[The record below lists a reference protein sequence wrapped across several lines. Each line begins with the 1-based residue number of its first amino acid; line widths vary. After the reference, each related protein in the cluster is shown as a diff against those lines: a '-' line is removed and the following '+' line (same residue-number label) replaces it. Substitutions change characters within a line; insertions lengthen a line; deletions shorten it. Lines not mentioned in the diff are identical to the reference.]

1 MVLTPRCPGKFNT
14 NSTFVVFQHT
24 VLNFIFSSKTKGKQI
39 QHKLNKTKFDTN
51 STQIQ
56 HFVFPWPLT
65 PRCFRPHTAAEG
77 ASQWL
82 GTAGSAAVCPQP
94 LACAREGPV
103 SRGAAVSRGAGLLTT
118 AVVRSKGPDPPLP
131 PSSSRQGRRGRLS
144 RGVCSH
150 IRPEIRPH

>member
-1 MVLTPRCPGKFNT
+1 M
-14 NSTFVVFQHT
+14 
-24 VLNFIFSSKTKGKQI
+24 
-39 QHKLNKTKFDTN
+39 
-51 STQIQ
+51 
-56 HFVFPWPLT
+56 
-65 PRCFRPHTAAEG
+65 
-77 ASQWL
+77 
-82 GTAGSAAVCPQP
+82 AGDNLRHRRLSLAVR
-94 LACAREGPV
+94 LRAHGPV

>member
-1 MVLTPRCPGKFNT
+1 M
-14 NSTFVVFQHT
+14 
-24 VLNFIFSSKTKGKQI
+24 
-39 QHKLNKTKFDTN
+39 
-51 STQIQ
+51 
-56 HFVFPWPLT
+56 
-65 PRCFRPHTAAEG
+65 
-77 ASQWL
+77 
-82 GTAGSAAVCPQP
+82 AGDNLRHRRLSLAVR
-94 LACAREGPV
+94 LRARGPV